1 MSELNLNQL
10 IAYFFAIASVISFLL
25 LLLKSLGKEFESV
38 ALLWIRVFRRI
49 NAERKKPPLQ
59 QPPASL
65 EIHSI
70 DLSRLPNRKSAE

>member
-10 IAYFFAIASVISFLL
+10 TAYFVAIASVISFLL
-25 LLLKSLGKEFESV
+25 LLLKSLGKEFESF

-49 NAERKKPPLQ
+49 NAERNKPLH

-65 EIHSI
+65 EIKSI